1 MSDKSEEIEALE
13 AIQDAGL
20 DQVTV
25 DGVTTKWSAA
35 AIAKRLRN
43 LRLVD
48 DTDANR
54 RPVACKIKLS

>member
-1 MSDKSEEIEALE
+1 MSDKSDEIAALE
-13 AIQDAGL
+13 AIQNAGL

-25 DGVTTKWSAA
+25 DGVTTKWNASSL
-35 AIAKRLRN
+35 AKRLRN

-54 RPVACKIKLS
+54 RPVACRIKLT